1 MAGRPGWSGMGV
13 RGRWPDLAPV
23 GCRRVKRAIHS
34 RPGLRRMTV
43 RLYTHEPEEEM
54 RTVILAESIPLFR
67 LGMRSL
73 LEQVGELNVLE
84 ATHPTEILELAQ
96 VHQPECAILDAGS
109 NAYDALQICWL
120 LRQQVPAIGILILT
134 DQLAEEQLFRFLIHG
149 ANAYEPRIITCESF
163 LDRVKHLCA
172 GEYLM
177 RSERLVSRHRTRPAA
192 AFSPRERPS
201 IWISP
206 NHLRSPGGRYK
217 SSNTLRGAIAISRSA
232 MP

>member
-1 MAGRPGWSGMGV
+1 
-13 RGRWPDLAPV
+13 
-23 GCRRVKRAIHS
+23 
-34 RPGLRRMTV
+34 
-43 RLYTHEPEEEM
+43 M

-73 LEQVGELNVLE
+73 LEQVGEWNVLE

-177 RSERLVSRHRTRPAA
+177 RSERLVSQASNAA
-192 AFSPRERPS
+192 RCRVLSPRKAVDLDKPEPS
-201 IWISP
+201 PLSGREIQILQFIAWGNSNKQIGHALKISDQTVKNHITSTLKKLSVSDRTAAVMVAISHRWISME
-206 NHLRSPGGRYK
+206 SPSTTERA
-217 SSNTLRGAIAISRSA
+217 RV
-232 MP
+232 P